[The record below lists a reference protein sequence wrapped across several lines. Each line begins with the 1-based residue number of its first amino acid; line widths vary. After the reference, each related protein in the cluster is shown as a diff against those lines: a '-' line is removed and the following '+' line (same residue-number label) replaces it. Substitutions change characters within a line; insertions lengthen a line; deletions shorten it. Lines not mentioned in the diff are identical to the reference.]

1 MSLREYFSDITEA
14 VVSIAK
20 GMRIT
25 LRYGLDPNEETTIYY
40 PEERMVMAERIRG
53 YLSNDLSKCVACG
66 MCVKQCPIDCIS
78 LSSIKG
84 ADKKNVL
91 TSFVI
96 NMGRCMHC
104 GLCVEACPPKSLKH
118 TDGYEGS
125 AHSREELIVEFVE
138 EDMETIKARIASH
151 AAELS
156 VAEKAREAQAAGA
169 GLSGAQK
176 SGEARPVADKPAS
189 DGGEKKE

>member
-1 MSLREYFSDITEA
+1 MSLKDFKEYLGDISEA

-25 LRYGLDPNEETTIYY
+25 FKYGVSPKEETTIFY
-40 PEERMVMAERIRG
+40 PEERMVMPERIRG
-53 YLSNDLSKCVACG
+53 YLSNDVSKCIACN

-104 GLCVEACPPKSLKH
+104 GLCVEVCPPKSLKH

-138 EDMETIKARIASH
+138 EDLATIKARIARH
-151 AAELS
+151 AAELAK
-156 VAEKAREAQAAGA
+156 AEPAKDTEPAA
-169 GLSGAQK
+169 
-176 SGEARPVADKPAS
+176 KPAS
-189 DGGEKKE
+189 AGGEKTE

>member
-1 MSLREYFSDITEA
+1 MSLKEYLSDISEA

-25 LRYGLDPNEETTIYY
+25 FKYGIDPNEETTIFY
-40 PEERMVMAERIRG
+40 PEERMVMPERMRG
-53 YLSNDLSKCVACG
+53 YLSNDVDKCIACG

-104 GLCVEACPPKSLKH
+104 GLCVEVCPPKSLKH

-138 EDMETIKARIASH
+138 EDLATIKARIARH
-151 AAELS
+151 AAELAKTEQAKD
-156 VAEKAREAQAAGA
+156 AEPAA
-169 GLSGAQK
+169 
-176 SGEARPVADKPAS
+176 KPAS
-189 DGGEKKE
+189 SGGEKKE